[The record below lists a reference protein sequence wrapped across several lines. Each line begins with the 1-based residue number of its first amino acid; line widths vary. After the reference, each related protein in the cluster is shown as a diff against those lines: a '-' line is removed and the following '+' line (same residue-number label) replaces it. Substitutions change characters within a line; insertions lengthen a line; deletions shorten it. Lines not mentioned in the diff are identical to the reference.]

1 MDTYGHLFEGSDQES
16 AEPME
21 RPFGNRAEAPKVAVD
36 SNVIRID
43 QKGVGSAK
51 RGPARNRT
59 AADKSDLAG

>member
-1 MDTYGHLFEGSDQES
+1 
-16 AEPME
+16 ME
-21 RPFGNRAEAPKVAVD
+21 RLFGNRVEEPKVAAD

-43 QKGVGSAK
+43 QKGAGSGK